1 MSVFITVTLLVWA
14 WQRPNALIRVPLP
27 QQPQSRG
34 KLLNPELLV
43 LVFWPLLGFLVL
55 DVMGLVLGIVTAPLV
70 RAWVSRLDSGENRKR
85 EAHITADVPIAL
97 GLMGAVVASGRTIE
111 SALALVANHTQGPLG
126 DTLRT
131 VSMELEVCVDPQPV
145 WRGLAET
152 PLARVGRTF
161 ARTAE
166 SGSSV
171 VLSIQHAAN
180 SARKDRSERKSLAG
194 KNVATKTAIPLGLCF
209 LPAFVLIGI
218 VPLVL
223 GLSSG
228 VLGR

>member
-1 MSVFITVTLLVWA
+1 MSVFITVALLVWA
-14 WQRPNALIRVPLP
+14 WHRPNVLIRIPLP
-27 QQPQSRG
+27 QSAESRG
-34 KLLNPELLV
+34 KRVDPELLV
-43 LVFWPLLGFLVL
+43 FMLWPLLGFLVL
-55 DVMGLVLGIVTAPLV
+55 GVMGLVLGTVTAPLV
-70 RAWVSRLDSGENRKR
+70 RAWVARLDSAESRQR

-111 SALALVANHTQGPLG
+111 STVALVAKHTRGPLG
-126 DTLRT
+126 DTLQA
-131 VSMELEVCVDPQPV
+131 VSMQLDVCVDPQPV

-194 KNVATKTAIPLGLCF
+194 KQVATKTAIPLGLCF
-209 LPAFVLIGI
+209 LPAFVFIGI

-228 VLGR
+228 VLSR